1 MSSRLLKYPVML
13 AALLAANGCAVG
25 PHYKAP
31 QPAQATY
38 HDADP
43 KLVTEAPFDARW
55 WKQFDDPVLDS
66 LMEKSLA
73 ANTTIRVARARLA
86 ESRAVFDERKL
97 DRYPTVPV
105 GASYNY
111 AKQQLPGF
119 FDDPV
124 TIRTFRSGFDASWEI
139 DLFGR
144 VRHQVAAARSD
155 NQAVEA
161 DLHDVEVSIVA
172 ELARNYFELRGAQ
185 WRLAVAE
192 RSLKNQRDTLRL
204 TQLRRDAGVGEEQD
218 VASAAARVAATDAT
232 IPLLE
237 LETKRAQYRLAVL
250 TGTRPGELAAD
261 LSPRDYSPIDKSLP
275 IGKAADLLRRRP
287 DVRAAERRLSA
298 ATERQ
303 GVAVA
308 QLFPEVS
315 ASAFLGFLAGRGSLF
330 FTTRSFAT
338 SATPAVTW
346 SAFDLGRARSR
357 VRASNAATDAALA
370 SYDETVLRVLEE
382 TENSFSNYH
391 AQQERLVR
399 LNTQAQESKRAADIA
414 RLRYR
419 EGVIDF
425 LSLLD
430 AERTQLQAEDAVAE
444 SERDVYVAVI
454 AIYKAL
460 GGVPS

>member
-1 MSSRLLKYPVML
+1 MKRYFLKF
-13 AALLAANGCAVG
+13 AAVWVSALVLSGCAVG
-25 PHYKAP
+25 PRYKAP
-31 QPAQATY
+31 QPAAVTY
-38 HDADP
+38 HAADP
-43 KLVTEAPFDARW
+43 QLVKEEPFDPKW

-66 LMEKSLA
+66 LVRKSIT
-73 ANTTIRVARARLA
+73 ANTTIRIAQARLA

-97 DRYPTVPV
+97 DRYPTVPAD
-105 GASYNY
+105 ASYLY
-111 AKQQLPGF
+111 AKQQIPGF
-119 FDDPV
+119 FDKPA
-124 TIRTFRSGFDASWEI
+124 TINTFRSGFDASWEI
-139 DLFGR
+139 DLFGQL
-144 VRHQVAAARSD
+144 RHGIAAARSD
-155 NQAVEA
+155 NQALEA
-161 DLHDVEVSIVA
+161 VLHDVEVSVVA

-192 RSLKNQRDTLRL
+192 RSLTNQRETLRL

-237 LETKRAQYRLAVL
+237 LEQKRAEYRIAVL
-250 TGTRPGELAAD
+250 TGTRPGELSAD
-261 LSPRDYSPIDKSLP
+261 LSPRNYAPIDKALP
-275 IGKAADLLRRRP
+275 IGNAAELLRRRP

-303 GVAVA
+303 GIAVA
-308 QLFPEVS
+308 QLFPQVSVS
-315 ASAFLGFLAGRGSLF
+315 AFVGFLAGRGSLF
-330 FTTRSFAT
+330 YSTQSFAT
-338 SATPAVTW
+338 TASPSVTW
-346 SAFDLGRARSR
+346 SAFDLGRARAR
-357 VRASNAATDAALA
+357 VRASNAATAEALA
-370 SYDETVLRVLEE
+370 SYDDTVLRALEE

-391 AQQERLVR
+391 AQQQRLVK
-399 LNTQAQESKRAADIA
+399 LNIQAQESKRAAEIA

-444 SERDVYVAVI
+444 SERDVYTAVI